1 MKKLGENKPCV
12 TNLHTCPSAIWSC
25 VQIPNMVDIFYW
37 QGTTCGQPCM
47 LHYLALHMMVM
58 DSQINPEL
66 WPPVSEIS
74 THSNYP
80 CDPILTSISISPWE
94 IADWGSTSTWW
105 VAQLKLTSSHA
116 KTVRRLLD
124 ANCKYAPSSVAW
136 ELKPGPEKRKQKLWG
151 THGNLLLKSGFME
164 LTSSSILWKSVDWRT
179 SCVSPLTFSFL

>member
-1 MKKLGENKPCV
+1 
-12 TNLHTCPSAIWSC
+12 
-25 VQIPNMVDIFYW
+25 MVMCSNPQ

-136 ELKPGPEKRKQKLWG
+136 ELKPGPEKRNQKLWG

-164 LTSSSILWKSVDWRT
+164 LTSSSILWESGDWPT